1 MSLNSSNVNVMKEAV
16 NALPIMKKAIE
27 KVPLMEQVAS
37 DSTGSG
43 IVTNGMPPVNQGY
56 QNMPMG
62 KATAKP
68 AKGYAMG
75 RLDTQYPQDM
85 PPGGNTSGS
94 MDINPVQPMMP
105 KRTKKPPKVPRPGYG
120 PGTFKAPKP
129 AGTVKTPTTIYKR
142 FTPTQAPLSL
152 NPDEVINNIT
162 GVQSQLSNNLLNQVN
177 GILANIGEQT
187 MNTVMP
193 NMSGGLVMKM
203 TKPPIARMK
212 SKTMGLV
219 APGTKCTNLCPR
231 GTKRIA
237 GTCQCAPVEK
247 SPQEKF
253 DNLTNAINQNI
264 DSISKGLYIIS
275 NYLPCAA
282 CPPCESFDPGM
293 QSEQPSAYEEQPTE
307 PMQEGG
313 RRSGTRR
320 SRMKKSKKT
329 LRNRRS

>member
-1 MSLNSSNVNVMKEAV
+1 MKEAV

-43 IVTNGMPPVNQGY
+43 IVTNGMPPVNEGY
-56 QNMPMG
+56 QKMPMG
-62 KATAKP
+62 KATRKP
-68 AKGYAMG
+68 AKKGYPE
-75 RLDTQYPQDM
+75 YPQDI

-94 MDINPVQPMMP
+94 MDTNPVQPTMRPDKGPMFKTP
-105 KRTKKPPKVPRPGYG
+105 NQGYIKIPRPGYG
-120 PGTFKAPKP
+120 PGTFKTAKP
-129 AGTVKTPTTIYKR
+129 IMYKQSNPIR
-142 FTPTQAPLSL
+142 PAL
-152 NPDEVINNIT
+152 NPDDVINNIT
-162 GVQSQLSNNLLNQVN
+162 GVQSQLSNSLLNQLN

-193 NMSGGLVMKM
+193 NISGGGLVMK
-203 TKPPIARMK
+203 KPMRP
-212 SKTMGLV
+212 KTMGLV
-219 APGTKCTNLCPR
+219 APGTKCPPCSR

-264 DSISKGLYIIS
+264 DSISKGLSIIS

-282 CPPCESFDPGM
+282 CPPCESSDPGM
-293 QSEQPSAYEEQPTE
+293 QASAYEG
-307 PMQEGG
+307 QEGG

-320 SRMKKSKKT
+320 SRMKKSMKT
-329 LRNRRS
+329 RRNRRS